1 MITVLSITDGLI
13 LFKDSFIIVIVII
26 IIIIIIIIIYC
37 QMNPHS
43 ADTYA
48 ERTPT
53 PILLHKTCNKWTLQ
67 VFLLLK
73 AQLRLLCSAMSVSS

>member
-13 LFKDSFIIVIVII
+13 LFKDSFIIVIV